1 MRVANNRIG
10 DKNKVEITKALKL
23 EANRRAPLEAKATDD
38 VTVRRHI
45 ASEQSPLSRRTLL
58 NNNNAPWC

>member
-1 MRVANNRIG
+1 MNKQVR
-10 DKNKVEITKALKL
+10 DKNKVEITKAPKL
-23 EANRRAPLEAKATDD
+23 EANQRAPLEAKATDD

-45 ASEQSPLSRRTLL
+45 ASEQSPLSRGTLL